1 MEVLPVVNSTFVVG
15 ELYLKSTLSTNLPH
29 HKCAHWNNHRMW
41 MLRSVNAIKANWRK
55 NWENYLTALIQLG
68 WRLLTHS
75 LCFPAPQE
83 VLWHQPALLHAVR
96 SSGPPVPLPPT
107 VQDSPTSTKTSA
119 SWLQLEA
126 FITAAHQAW
135 QRDVVHIYPACY
147 ILSLSSHVHG
157 SSTPPATF
165 HSAVA

>member
-1 MEVLPVVNSTFVVG
+1 M
-15 ELYLKSTLSTNLPH
+15 
-29 HKCAHWNNHRMW
+29 
-41 MLRSVNAIKANWRK
+41 
-55 NWENYLTALIQLG
+55 TALIQLG

-96 SSGPPVPLPPT
+96 STGLPVPLPPT
-107 VQDSPTSTKTSA
+107 VQDSPISTKTSA

-147 ILSLSSHVHG
+147 ILSLSSHVQG

-165 HSAVA
+165 HCSGNRHGASKQIQRRKPLRGVVQMIIGTLSWIILGLIKHCVIQGCLSLWDTDCQHD